1 MSDYKLSLDND
12 EVIKVLTR
20 NAIKCLVCNTVL
32 ESKHRHHYN
41 QCQCS
46 NESAV
51 DGGLDYQRVLAKDLD
66 LVENLC
72 EYVEMTRGEHYK
84 QLEQQKLA
92 EQLKLQERIDKGEMI
107 NVGSDTNP
115 HWVSKEVWD
124 IVVKASNK
132 YHPDA
137 KKRGEK

>member
-1 MSDYKLSLDND
+1 MFKLDEN

-32 ESKHRHHYN
+32 ESKHQHHFIECGCEN
-41 QCQCS
+41 QTF
-46 NESAV
+46 N
-51 DGGLDYQRVLAKDLD
+51 DGGLSYNRVGAVDLD

-84 QLEQQKLA
+84 QLEQKKLA

-107 NVGSDTNP
+107 NVGSAINP

-124 IVVKASNK
+124 IVMKASDK
-132 YHPDA
+132 YYPNA